1 MKHLI
6 LILALIAFVTGSY
19 ASNVFASAPDVSC
32 VDCLDHENQDTNDQ
46 CQDCECHH
54 GHVIGLTNYG
64 VSHHLLFNDLKLLE
78 PHDNLAS
85 KSSTSLYRP
94 PIA

>member
-32 VDCLDHENQDTNDQ
+32 VDCIDHENQDIDDQ
-46 CQDCECHH
+46 CNDCGCHH
-54 GHVIGLTNYG
+54 SHIMGLSFNSITG
-64 VSHHLLFNDLKLLE
+64 HLLFSDLAALE
-78 PHDNLAS
+78 PIDNLAS
-85 KSSTSLYRP
+85 NTLSSLYRP